1 MFTDQLANWM
11 MVGDS
16 IIWVV
21 WLVSQLDGQFI
32 DKVIDEMVGR
42 FIGWLNK

>member
-1 MFTDQLANWM
+1 
-11 MVGDS
+11 MVGGS

-21 WLVSQLDGQFI
+21 WLVSQLDGQFV
-32 DKVIDEMVGR
+32 DKMIDETVGW